1 MATFTSTTTVTS
13 ANNPYTLAA
22 GSTISINAFPT
33 NNRVG
38 EAIYTSFSSS
48 TPSNLTGG
56 ATIVIDGTVIDNSTP
71 FGSSP
76 FGSTAVI
83 YDDEYAIQTKG
94 AQDATVANAG
104 VILSPDMIAIG
115 INNGLVYNSLNST
128 ISGYG
133 GIRIGGGSYGSTII
147 NQGLILG
154 SKFTAVDFLTP
165 GAGGALISNASTGYI
180 RGGTVGNAI
189 DETGIYIE
197 GGSLANAGTIAQ
209 GGSSGYSIDFFGA
222 QGHDQLV
229 LDPGQV
235 LKGVANAVGVDNYIT
250 LGGTGVGTLTNPG
263 NYHGWT
269 LVSVAHGADWDIGTS
284 GTTETFSGIP
294 TIDNGGFL
302 DLFGTVVSSSG
313 SSSTPTT
320 INMEG
325 NGAGSVLE
333 FNGTSF
339 PNNTMLPN
347 PVADFG
353 TTDSIILG
361 GFSLTPGQ
369 EIVYDYADGTLSV
382 SAFNPNNET
391 DGSSYILKIAGPN
404 GNLTN
409 NAGVATS
416 GVQNGQFT
424 FTTLAGGGLLI
435 TDNPCFAS
443 GTRILTPDGEVAVE
457 NLAPGSEV
465 LTVRNGHESVAEI
478 IWVGQ
483 RTVDISRHAMPE
495 KVRPVRILA
504 GAFGSGLPQ
513 RDLRVSPDHALY
525 IDGHLI
531 EAKTLVNGVTVIVE
545 TATRFVT
552 YHHIELASHDVVL
565 AEGLA
570 AESYLE
576 SGNRAMFE
584 NDAQPMV
591 LHPDFAAECRTKA
604 CAPLLTDGSIVTAAR
619 QRLLERAIELG
630 FEITGDLDLTV
641 NAGGKR
647 LAPAAIDGN
656 TLRFNLPAGCT
667 AAMLLSSAGVPAE
680 TSADPGDRRVLGI
693 AVTGIAIIDQDGKHD
708 IALDDASH
716 EGFHDAEATHRWTN
730 GQAKVTLPAYTGTA
744 TLEITTNGQAA
755 RWQTKTH
762 QRAVA

>member
-1 MATFTSTTTVTS
+1 MATITSSQTVTS
-13 ANNPYTLAA
+13 ATPYVLAA
-22 GSTISINAFPT
+22 GNTISLSAFPI
-33 NNRVG
+33 NYRVG
-38 EAIYTSFSSS
+38 EAIYTDFSSS
-48 TPSNLTGG
+48 TPTNPTGG
-56 ATIVIDGTVIDNSTP
+56 ATIVIDGTVLDNSTHP
-71 FGSSP
+71 NTSLAS
-76 FGSTAVI
+76 AV
-83 YDDEYAIQTKG
+83 DEYAIQSR
-94 AQDATVANAG
+94 AVQQATIENAG
-104 VILSPDMIAIG
+104 VILSPNLIAIG
-115 INNGLVYNSLNST
+115 INDGLVYNSLNST

-133 GIRIGGGSYGSTII
+133 GIRIGVGNYGSTII
-147 NQGLILG
+147 NQGEVLG
-154 SKFTAVDFLTP
+154 SKYAGINFLTP
-165 GAGGALISNASTGYI
+165 GGETAVITNASAGLI
-180 RGGTVGNAI
+180 RGGTSGSAI
-189 DETGIYIE
+189 DETGIFVQ
-197 GGSLANAGTIAQ
+197 GGGVTITNAGTIDQ
-209 GGSSGYSIDFFGA
+209 GGASGYSILTAGT
-222 QGHDQLV
+222 QGHNQLI

-235 LKGVANAVGVDNYIT
+235 LKGVAKATGPDNYIT
-250 LGGTGVGTLTNPG
+250 LAGTGLGTLSNPG
-263 NYHGWT
+263 NYLGWT
-269 LVSVAHGADWDIGTS
+269 LVSIAHGSDWDIGTA
-284 GTTETFSGIP
+284 GTTKTFSGIP
-294 TIDNGGFL
+294 TINNGGFL
-302 DLFGTVVSSSG
+302 DLFGTVDSSSG
-313 SSSTPTT
+313 GTVAPTT

-347 PVADFG
+347 PVTDFG

-369 EIVYDYADGTLSV
+369 EIVYDYENGTLSV
-382 SAFNPNNET
+382 TAFNPNNST
-391 DGSSYILKIAGPN
+391 DGSSYMFKVAGPA

-409 NAGVATS
+409 SNGVATS
-416 GVQNGQFT
+416 GVQSGQFT

-435 TDNPCFAS
+435 TDNPCFAA

-465 LTVRNGHESVAEI
+465 LTVRNGHERVAEI

-504 GAFGSGLPQ
+504 GAFGPGLPQ

-545 TATRFVT
+545 TETRFVT
-552 YHHIELASHDVVL
+552 YHHIELAAHDVVL